1 MIQCRSACIT
11 RALAPDVRRFRWRML
26 AQLVAS
32 AVLLALAQAASASE
46 IKLLS
51 ANVFTGVLDGF
62 VGEFERSSG
71 HKVVIV
77 YGTAGNIRDRVQS
90 GEAGDV
96 AIVTR
101 PMMDQLEKNGKIAAG
116 TTRDL
121 ARSTVAVVVRS
132 GASRPDISTIDTF
145 RSALLAASSISYPD
159 PARGGATGVLFTG
172 VLKRLSLAE
181 TVAPK
186 TKFPPPGHFAVE
198 LVAKGEAEIAIAQ
211 PMEALLQPGVEIVG
225 PLPHD
230 LQDPPKFTFSVGQM
244 VTARELDAARS
255 LIEYLLGPSLQSA
268 LKSRGMEPGIAR

>member
-1 MIQCRSACIT
+1 
-11 RALAPDVRRFRWRML
+11 ML
-26 AQLVAS
+26 TQLVAS
-32 AVLLALAQAASASE
+32 AMLLAIAHAASASE

-51 ANVFTGVLDGF
+51 ADVFTGVLDSF

-77 YGTAGNIRDRVQS
+77 YGTAGNIRGRVES
-90 GEAGDV
+90 DEPGDV

-101 PMMDQLEKNGKIAAG
+101 PMIDQLERTGKIATG

-121 ARSTVAVVVRS
+121 AHSTVAVVVRS

-145 RSALLAASSISYPD
+145 RNALLAASSISYPD

-172 VLKRLSLAE
+172 ILKRLSLAE

-198 LVAKGEAEIAIAQ
+198 LVAKGEAEVAIAQ

-230 LQDPPKFTFSVGQM
+230 LQDPLRFTFSVGQM
-244 VTARELDAARS
+244 VTARDFNAARS

-268 LKSRGMEPGIAR
+268 LKSRGMDPGIAR

>member
-1 MIQCRSACIT
+1 MIQCRSARIT
-11 RALAPDVRRFRWRML
+11 RALAPDITRFRWRMF

-32 AVLLALAQAASASE
+32 AVFFVLAQAASASE

-51 ANVFTGVLDGF
+51 ANVLTGVLDGF
-62 VGEFERSSG
+62 VAEFERSSG

-77 YGTAGNIRDRVQS
+77 YGTAGNIRGRVQA
-90 GEAGDV
+90 GEVGDV

-101 PMMDQLEKNGKIAAG
+101 PMMDQLEMDGKIAAG

-121 ARSTVAVVVRS
+121 ARSTVAVVVRR

-145 RSALLAASSISYPD
+145 RSVLLAASSISYPD

-198 LVAKGEAEIAIAQ
+198 LVAKGEAEVAIAQ

-230 LQDPPKFTFSVGQM
+230 LQDPLKFTFSVGQM
-244 VTARELDAARS
+244 AAAREIDAARS
-255 LIEYLLGPSLQSA
+255 LIEYVLGPSVQSA